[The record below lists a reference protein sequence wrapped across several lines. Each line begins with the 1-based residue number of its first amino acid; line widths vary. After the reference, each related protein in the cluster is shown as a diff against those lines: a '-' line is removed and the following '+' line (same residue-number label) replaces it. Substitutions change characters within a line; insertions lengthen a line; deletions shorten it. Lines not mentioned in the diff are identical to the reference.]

1 MTFNDFLFK
10 RFNANLKKNFRF
22 ILLIIII
29 DLIPLYAVLFKGW
42 DAVDAVY
49 LYFIETL
56 LLAWFAVLKMWRAK
70 HNIVWLGKM
79 SRKVGKSKKT
89 FLQRLSKITSPA
101 AGVVRK
107 SFKFVFILA
116 FLILSIPISLL
127 ELTVMNLISGL
138 AYFGNHL
145 SGETILGFDIFWW
158 ILLLMFLEHFIY
170 YRRHYVNK
178 AEYNN
183 TGVLNEG
190 LNITIRIVVQ
200 QLVMIFGLLIA
211 VSSAVSTFI
220 AVCLILSKLFM
231 DIFSF
236 LFNRY
241 WGGETDKEF
250 GDKQVVA
257 LEGAPIEEQ

>member
-22 ILLIIII
+22 LLVIVII
-29 DLIPLYAVLFKGW
+29 DLIPLYAVIFKGW

-56 LLAWFAVLKMWRAK
+56 LLAWFAILKMRRAK
-70 HNIVWLGKM
+70 HNVVWLKSLDFKM
-79 SRKVGKSKKT
+79 GTSQGG
-89 FLQRLSKITSPA
+89 FLQRMGKMVNPA

-107 SFKFVFILA
+107 SFKFIFILV
-116 FLILSIPISLL
+116 FLVVSIPVALL

-138 AYFGNHL
+138 AYFGSHL
-145 SGETILGFDIFWW
+145 SGETILGFNLFWW

-170 YRRHYVNK
+170 YRWHYVNK
-178 AEYNN
+178 QEYNN

-211 VSSAVSTFI
+211 VSSTVSNFI
-220 AVCLILSKLFM
+220 AICLILSKLFM
-231 DIFSF
+231 DVYSF
-236 LFNRY
+236 LYNRY
-241 WGGETDKEF
+241 WGGETEKEF
-250 GDKQVVA
+250 SNT
-257 LEGAPIEEQ
+257 